1 MIIVPNKD
9 TDLQSSLEEVRVLT
23 TLMNENKNKIK
34 ELQERRLSAIIYLRE
49 SGVTYSE
56 IAKYMGTTYQSIYK
70 VLKDSNVTPKK
81 KVRKKTSKKEK

>member
-34 ELQERRLSAIIYLRE
+34 ELQDRRLSAIIYLRE

-70 VLKDSNVTPKK
+70 VLKDSNVTPK
-81 KVRKKTSKKEK
+81 VRKKTSKKEK

>member
-1 MIIVPNKD
+1 MIIVPEKD
-9 TDLQSSLEEVRVLT
+9 TNVKSSLEEVRVLT

-34 ELQERRLSAIIYLRE
+34 ELQERRRSAIIYLRK

-56 IAKYMGTTYQSIYK
+56 IAKYMGTSYQNIYK
-70 VLKDSNVTPKK
+70 TIKESESKP

>member
-1 MIIVPNKD
+1 MIIVPEKD
-9 TDLQSSLEEVRVLT
+9 TNVKSSLEEVRVLT

-34 ELQERRLSAIIYLRE
+34 ELQERRLSAIIYLRK

-56 IAKYMGTTYQSIYK
+56 IAKYMGTSYQNIYK
-70 VLKDSNVTPKK
+70 TIKESEAKP

>member
-1 MIIVPNKD
+1 MIIVPEKD
-9 TDLQSSLEEVRVLT
+9 TNVKSSLEEVRVLT

-34 ELQERRLSAIIYLRE
+34 ELQERRLSAIIYLRK

-56 IAKYMGTTYQSIYK
+56 IAKYMGTSYQNIYK
-70 VLKDSNVTPKK
+70 TIKESESKP

>member
-1 MIIVPNKD
+1 MIIVPEKD
-9 TDLQSSLEEVRVLT
+9 TNVQSSLEEVRVLT
-23 TLMNENKNKIK
+23 TLMNENKSKIK

-56 IAKYMGTTYQSIYK
+56 IAKYMGTTYQNIYK
-70 VLKDSNVTPKK
+70 TIKESDVKP

>member
-81 KVRKKTSKKEK
+81 TVRKKTSKKEK

>member
-70 VLKDSNVTPKK
+70 VLKDSNVQPKK
-81 KVRKKTSKKEK
+81 KIRKKTSKKEK

>member
-70 VLKDSNVTPKK
+70 VLKDSNVQPKK
-81 KVRKKTSKKEK
+81 KARKKTSTKEK

>member
-70 VLKDSNVTPKK
+70 VLKDSNVTPKQ

>member
-34 ELQERRLSAIIYLRE
+34 ELQDRRLSAIIYLRE

-70 VLKDSNVTPKK
+70 VLKDSNVTPKQ

>member
-23 TLMNENKNKIK
+23 TLMNENKSKIK

-70 VLKDSNVTPKK
+70 VLKDSNVKPKK
-81 KVRKKTSKKEK
+81 TVLKKTSKKEK

>member
-1 MIIVPNKD
+1 
-9 TDLQSSLEEVRVLT
+9 
-23 TLMNENKNKIK
+23 MNENKNKIK

-70 VLKDSNVTPKK
+70 VLKDSNVTPKQ